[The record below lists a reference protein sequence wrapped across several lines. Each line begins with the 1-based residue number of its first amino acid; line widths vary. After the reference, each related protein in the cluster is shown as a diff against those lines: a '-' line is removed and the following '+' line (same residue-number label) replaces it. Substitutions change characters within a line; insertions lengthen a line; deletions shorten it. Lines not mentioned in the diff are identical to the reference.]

1 MADYGLVLAWNVPRP
16 GREMKALEVFGE
28 AQNTFD
34 KAKANGLIDSFE
46 TVLLQPTAG
55 ALPGGWTVCWGT
67 EEQID
72 AWARH
77 DDFSGVVFQAGLV
90 ADGVALTRC
99 LRGDA
104 ITEGIGVY
112 AEAASAFT

>member
-1 MADYGLVLAWNVPRP
+1 MADYGLVLAWQLPRA
-16 GREMKALEVFGE
+16 GREMKALEVFAE

-34 KAKANGLIDSFE
+34 KAKANGLIEGFE
-46 TVLLQPTAG
+46 SVLLQPTGG
-55 ALPGGWTVCWGT
+55 ALPGGWTVSWGT
-67 EEQID
+67 EDQID

-77 DDFSGVVFQAGLV
+77 VDCTAVVFQAGLV

-104 ITEGIGVY
+104 ITEGIGTY
-112 AEAASAFT
+112 AEAVSALT

>member
-1 MADYGLVLAWNVPRP
+1 MADYGLVLAWQLPRA
-16 GREMKALEVFGE
+16 GREMKALEVFAE

-34 KAKANGLIDSFE
+34 KAKANGLIESFE
-46 TVLLQPTAG
+46 SVLLQPTGG
-55 ALPGGWTVCWGT
+55 ALPGGWTVSWGT
-67 EEQID
+67 EDQID

-77 DDFSGVVFQAGLV
+77 DDFTAVVFQAGLV

-104 ITEGIGVY
+104 ITEGIGTY
-112 AEAASAFT
+112 AEAVSALT